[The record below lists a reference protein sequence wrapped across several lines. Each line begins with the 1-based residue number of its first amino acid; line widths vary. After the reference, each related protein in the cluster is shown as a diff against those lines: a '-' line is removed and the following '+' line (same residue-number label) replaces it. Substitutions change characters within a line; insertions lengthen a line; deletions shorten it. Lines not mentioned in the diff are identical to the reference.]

1 VGNTQ
6 KSAMALFLKK
16 NAIREN
22 RIENVGRWP
31 IRLTDFYLVDD
42 YEFPPSRFTEIFY
55 VRAGNFLHETENGT
69 QAVRSGTAMVH
80 HPSSRHVVK
89 QPDQVK
95 LSRVRFLPEWFAGDF
110 PSIMGSPD
118 ALGLHFSPTWFQLPQ
133 ESRLQVFT
141 TRESQQPFIATLVD
155 LLQQSLRT
163 GRHAEPISR
172 VTLLEILLMLG
183 DEYHVYWRGGNRLDL
198 SEEVTRSLDAIERSI
213 SSGGRLPLK
222 QLQTDSGRSQDEL
235 NQAFRKHLGMP
246 LADYAQ
252 GRRVHHAALRLL
264 STNEAVDDVS
274 SIFGFSDPSQ
284 FEKAFEKAFGLGPSA
299 YRMKYALSGVSAEPA
314 AAGFPESGTA
324 PA

>member
-1 VGNTQ
+1 
-6 KSAMALFLKK
+6 MALFLKK

-42 YEFPPSRFTEIFY
+42 YEFPPSRFTEIFF

-69 QAVRSGTAMVH
+69 QAVRAGTAVVH

-110 PSIMGSPD
+110 PSLLGAPD
-118 ALGLHFSPTWFQLPQ
+118 VISLIFSPSWFQLPQ

-141 TRESQQPFIATLVD
+141 TRESQQPFIVSLLD
-155 LLQQSLRT
+155 LLHQGLRT

-172 VTLLEILLMLG
+172 VTLLEILLLLG

-198 SEEVTRSLDAIERSI
+198 PDEVTTSLELIERSI

-222 QLQTDSGRSQDEL
+222 QLQVDTRRSQDDL
-235 NQAFRKHLGMP
+235 NQIFRKYLGLP
-246 LADYAQ
+246 LVDYAQ
-252 GRRVHHAALRLL
+252 GRRVHHAAHRLL
-264 STNEAVDDVS
+264 TSSEPVKAISST
-274 SIFGFSDPSQ
+274 FGFSDPSQ
-284 FEKAFEKAFGLGPSA
+284 LEKAFEKTLGLGPNA
-299 YRMKYALSGVSAEPA
+299 YRMKFAPSGSAA
-314 AAGFPESGTA
+314 DASHPEGGQ
-324 PA
+324 